1 MKYDLNKVI
10 LTPEDQ
16 EVIINLLMANEM
28 GDKDVTRV
36 LNKYYDTEE
45 WEGCRVY

>member
-10 LTPEDQ
+10 LTPRDQ

-28 GDKDVTRV
+28 GDKDVTNV
-36 LNKYYDTEE
+36 LNKYYDTED
-45 WEGCRVY
+45 WEGNPVE